1 MSNNIEITERDIF
14 IFVFSPELLPHGK
27 REYLENNRE
36 RFKEEIEL
44 CISLRDDS
52 YDARVDEI
60 AKRVESYIGKCQ
72 IVELF
77 PSDDR
82 FEKNVYKLRLSA
94 ASAKLTQKVNYSS
107 FADSDSNNV
116 IKIIKT
122 GDQTLM
128 YVFSQHSVSKAK
140 VTLLPSETT
149 YIVENI
155 SQPIEILDERNI
167 EKINVELY

>member
-14 IFVFSPELLPHGK
+14 KFVFSPELLPQEK

-44 CISLRDDS
+44 CISLKNDS
-52 YDARVDEI
+52 YVSEADNI
-60 AKRVESYIGKCQ
+60 AKRVESYIGSYK

-77 PSDDR
+77 PTDER
-82 FEKNVYKLRLSA
+82 LENNVKKLRLSA

-128 YVFSQHSVSKAK
+128 YVFSLQSVSKAK
-140 VTLLPSETT
+140 VTFFPSETT

-155 SQPIEILDERNI
+155 SQPLEILEEKNI
-167 EKINVELY
+167 EKINVELF